1 MCFLCSPAGSGKSL
15 TFVLSY
21 LKDKIALS
29 NVCCI
34 VVSPLVSFMKIQ
46 EKRMHSLGIRSV
58 YLLVEDLNLCNI
70 EKGHDILLFSPET
83 ILGKYRNTVAALEK
97 MTWGKIYRFTS
108 M

>member
-1 MCFLCSPAGSGKSL
+1 M
-15 TFVLSY
+15 
-21 LKDKIALS
+21 
-29 NVCCI
+29 
-34 VVSPLVSFMKIQ
+34 
-46 EKRMHSLGIRSV
+46 
-58 YLLVEDLNLCNI
+58 EDLNLCNI